1 VVLAAAL
8 LVGVLAAAG
17 LGYAASNGSA
27 IVTGTGTDT
36 TASVPPPTTTDTP
49 TTTDVVAT
57 TTTATTTTVP
67 TTTAASTT
75 TETTT
80 TTTTTTTTS
89 TTTTAAPPTT
99 TTPPS
104 GGEQSA
110 AAQPGRPGSLSTTA
124 VTVDWT
130 GSTFATASTLTV
142 DPAPPLGVTLSGAN
156 NVVVRVTATDAATGG
171 AVTSFAAPLE
181 LVFAN
186 PPSGY
191 VPVVSEDGV
200 HFRALTR
207 IPGPA
212 LPAGSTDGYFA
223 AADGLHVLTLHLTI
237 FAVLSPLNASK
248 WGDVSRAAPA
258 LAFVASPTLA
268 AGRVTFSV
276 SVDKAVSLS
285 VQVLAGGHGLVT
297 RTVAVRAAG
306 TVPVSLRVGRV
317 RKGTLTLVVTALG
330 GGGGKN
336 VLHAGVHR

>member
-17 LGYAASNGSA
+17 LGYAASNGPT
-27 IVTGTGTDT
+27 ITTGSTGTDT
-36 TASVPPPTTTDTP
+36 TASVPPPTTTNAP
-49 TTTDVVAT
+49 TTTDVVA
-57 TTTATTTTVP
+57 

-80 TTTTTTTTS
+80 ASTTTETTTTTASTTTS
-89 TTTTAAPPTT
+89 TTTTAAPPPAT

-110 AAQPGRPGSLSTTA
+110 PAQPGLSGSLSVTA

-142 DPAPPLGVTLSGAN
+142 DSAPPLGVTWSGSN
-156 NVVVRVTATDAATGG
+156 NVVVRVVATDAATGG

-223 AADGLHVLTLHLTI
+223 APDGLHVLTLHLTI
-237 FAVLSPLNASK
+237 FALLSPLNASK

-285 VQVLAGGHGLVT
+285 VLVLAGGHGLVT
-297 RTVAVRAAG
+297 RTVAVRSAG

-317 RKGTLTLVVTALG
+317 GKGTLTLVVTALG
-330 GGGGKN
+330 GGGKN
-336 VLHAGVHR
+336 VLRAGVHR